1 MRTSPETMGEAGGA
15 KGRGESES
23 GPGLRRGDGGGDR
36 APGRMRR
43 KRNPLAEA
51 KITELTYKDVN
62 LLKYFVSERGRI
74 LPRRMT
80 GVTAKQQRMLAKAI
94 KQARGL
100 GLLPFLR
107 HD

>member
-1 MRTSPETMGEAGGA
+1 
-15 KGRGESES
+15 
-23 GPGLRRGDGGGDR
+23 
-36 APGRMRR
+36 MRR

>member
-1 MRTSPETMGEAGGA
+1 MRETRSTTTKGGA
-15 KGRGESES
+15 DKEGRDGERS
-23 GPGLRRGDGGGDR
+23 G
-36 APGRMRR
+36 GRFRR
-43 KRNPLAEA
+43 KKNPLAEA
-51 KITELTYKDVN
+51 KITEVTFKDVT

-80 GVTAKQQRMLAKAI
+80 GVSSKQQRMLAKAI

-100 GLLPFLR
+100 ALLPTLK

>member
-1 MRTSPETMGEAGGA
+1 MRETRSTMNKPTAD
-15 KGRGESES
+15 KDGRDSERRS
-23 GPGLRRGDGGGDR
+23 GRF
-36 APGRMRR
+36 GR
-43 KRNPLAEA
+43 KKNPLAEA
-51 KITELTYKDVN
+51 KITEVTFKDVT

-80 GVTAKQQRMLAKAI
+80 GVSSKQQRMLAKAI

-100 GLLPFLR
+100 ALLPTLK